1 MKGFRAPSTIQS
13 YNDRDDSIISNSS
26 CLLIVVAA
34 VLLILICALTLR
46 EISRCI
52 LRYNVRFLFESAKA
66 EASRLGSKELE
77 KDELRKIPVTDQRR
91 IQNLKA
97 TYM

>member
-34 VLLILICALTLR
+34 VLLILICVLTLR

-66 EASRLGSKELE
+66 EASRLSKGLD